1 MLDDDGKT
9 EGWGWSAELACDG
22 ERERKKRMA
31 DEWEETRHCYGTY
44 RETAQAKCIK
54 GYENTNTLPTCNR
67 QWKLTVNS
75 QKQSGNDTAT
85 VPHAG
90 RLHRNKKKIKSVSLH
105 ELNPSLLPQHT
116 KNKDSGQWCNGPNS
130 HEDRQKQGIQH
141 AQQVVHTGENPQI
154 CVDFTTTFFFSHSAG
169 GKSFKKKNKW
179 YHALSITNPLA
190 LTRHQSN
197 I

>member
-9 EGWGWSAELACDG
+9 KWGWSAELACDG

-31 DEWEETRHCYGTY
+31 GEWEETRHCYGTY

-90 RLHRNKKKIKSVSLH
+90 RLHRNKKNKISQPPRAQSFTSPAAHKK
-105 ELNPSLLPQHT
+105 Q
-116 KNKDSGQWCNGPNS
+116 GQWPVMSESKLPWGQT
-130 HEDRQKQGIQH
+130 ETR
-141 AQQVVHTGENPQI
+141 HTARTAGSAHRGEPTDM
-154 CVDFTTTFFFSHSAG
+154 CRLHDDLFFFSHSAG
-169 GKSFKKKNKW
+169 GKSFKKKKNGTTLS
-179 YHALSITNPLA
+179 ALQIHS
-190 LTRHQSN
+190 H
-197 I
+197 

>member
-9 EGWGWSAELACDG
+9 KWGWSAELACDG

-31 DEWEETRHCYGTY
+31 GEWEETRHCYGTY

-90 RLHRNKKKIKSVSLH
+90 RLHCNKKNKISQPPRAQSFTSPAAH
-105 ELNPSLLPQHT
+105 
-116 KNKDSGQWCNGPNS
+116 KNKDSGQWCKSPNS

-154 CVDFTTTFFFSHSAG
+154 CVDFTTTFFFQSQCR
-169 GKSFKKKNKW
+169 KK
-179 YHALSITNPLA
+179 IF
-190 LTRHQSN
+190 
-197 I
+197 